1 MDAVGVDVRW
11 DVALAVGAIG
21 TGVAVVAGVALRRR
35 TGGLVVVGL
44 VLAACAVAVS
54 AIDVRLE
61 GPIGTRVYS
70 PVETSD
76 LKRDYDISIGDL
88 ELDLSNAALAAGDTE
103 VDANVGIG
111 ELMVIVPDGVAVDV
125 DASASAGEVTVFGR
139 SESGVDADLSASI
152 HAPGSDRTLLID
164 AHVGLGDV
172 IVERETP

>member
-1 MDAVGVDVRW
+1 MRSPSLEAVGVDVRW

-44 VLAACAVAVS
+44 VLAALAVAVS
-54 AIDVRLE
+54 AVDVRLE

-70 PVETSD
+70 PFETSD

-88 ELDLSNAALAAGDTE
+88 KLDLSNAALAAGDTE

-111 ELMVIVPDGVAVDV
+111 ELTVIVPEDVA
-125 DASASAGEVTVFGR
+125 STS
-139 SESGVDADLSASI
+139 
-152 HAPGSDRTLLID
+152 TLLRRP
-164 AHVGLGDV
+164 G
-172 IVERETP
+172 R